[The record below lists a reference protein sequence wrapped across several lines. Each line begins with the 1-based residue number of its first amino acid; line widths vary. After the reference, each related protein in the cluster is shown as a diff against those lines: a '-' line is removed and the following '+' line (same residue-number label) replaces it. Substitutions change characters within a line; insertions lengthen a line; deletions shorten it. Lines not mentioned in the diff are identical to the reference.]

1 ADLDAYFGAEPDP
14 QSDADWSAA
23 VALQGHMAKGCGDRY
38 GDTLRLFST
47 EQTARDM
54 DALRAAVGDQ
64 KLSYLGF
71 SYGTLL
77 GGVYAE
83 LFPTHIRA
91 MVLDGAVDP
100 TQNSV
105 DATIGQAKGFE
116 HAFDNF
122 AAWCKGNASKCPI
135 APDARAAVV
144 AALQSARTS
153 PVRAVNGRVASAGWI
168 MTAVTSALYSQ
179 DFWPI
184 LAAAIDDLKQGSA
197 AKLFALAD
205 QYAERDSTG
214 HYSNLFDAFLTISC
228 TDDPHAMTVAQARQL
243 QPQWR
248 AQAPL

>member
-1 ADLDAYFGAEPDP
+1 MVNPGGPGGSGVDIAVYLSLQLPADVLARFDVVGFDPRGVGRSNAVRCFSDADLDAYFGAEPDP
-14 QSDADWSAA
+14 QSDADWNAA
-23 VALQGHMAKGCGDRY
+23 VALQGHMAKGCGDKY

-105 DATIGQAKGFE
+105 DAGATQVKGFE

-122 AAWCKGNASKCPI
+122 SAWCKANASKCPI

-144 AALQSARTS
+144 SAMQSAHQS
-153 PVRAVNGRVASAGWI
+153 PVRGVGGSRTATPGWI

-179 DFWPI
+179 ETWPI
-184 LAAAIDDLKQGSA
+184 LAAAIDDLRQNSA
-197 AKLFALAD
+197 AKLF
-205 QYAERDSTG
+205 
-214 HYSNLFDAFLTISC
+214 
-228 TDDPHAMTVAQARQL
+228 
-243 QPQWR
+243 
-248 AQAPL
+248 